1 MNGNTQ
7 TTDGASTTAE
17 ESHIV
22 TVSRETWQELL
33 EIAGHQIDPE
43 NAEVCWSFTEVAD
56 PYGVHPKLAPEY
68 DCIGRFYFARNSGSS
83 VWIEFGD
90 LPDATR
96 EAIERKTRNSLAK
109 MDDEGIPF

>member
-1 MNGNTQ
+1 MVTLRLQ
-7 TTDGASTTAE
+7 MAASTTAE

-43 NAEVCWSFTEVAD
+43 NAEVCWSFAEVAD
-56 PYGVHPKLAPEY
+56 PYGVYPNLTPEY
-68 DCIGRFYFARNSGSS
+68 HCIGRFYFARNSGSS
-83 VWIEFGD
+83 LWIEFGD

-96 EAIERKTRNSLAK
+96 DALERKTHTVLTTCDLASNAR
-109 MDDEGIPF
+109 

>member
-7 TTDGASTTAE
+7 TTDGGSTTAE
-17 ESHIV
+17 ESPIV
-22 TVSRETWQELL
+22 TVSRGTWQELL
-33 EIAGHQIDPE
+33 EFAGHQIDPE
-43 NAEVCWSFTEVAD
+43 NAEVCWSFAEVAD
-56 PYGVHPKLAPEY
+56 PYGVYPNLAPEH

-96 EAIERKTRNSLAK
+96 KALWTKP
-109 MDDEGIPF
+109 DDSSRDIGVDVPF